1 MNHEHFLWVEK
12 YRPSTIEE
20 CILPK
25 RIKEQ
30 VAAQVESGQ
39 ISHYL
44 FSGTGGVGKTTLA
57 KAIANEVGADLL
69 YINCSNETGVDTI
82 RNKIVGFASTVSM
95 EDNLKIVLC
104 DEADYMSQNA
114 QAALRSIIES
124 FSATTRFIFTCN
136 FKNKIIEPLHSR
148 CTTIDFK
155 VTQEEKQDIM
165 AQFLRRVVK
174 ILKAENIEYEPKAVV
189 TFVQKYFPDFRKT
202 LNELQNYSKGGAID
216 SGILVDENTTIEELV
231 LHLKKKSFKEAR
243 AWMARNP
250 DFDHQQLFS
259 YFYEKAVDLFQPA
272 YVPSLILSLAQY
284 QHMSAMVVDQEI
296 NSMALLVEI
305 MSEAVW
311 K

>member
-1 MNHEHFLWVEK
+1 MNHEHFLWCEK
-12 YRPSTIEE
+12 YRPAKVEE

-30 VAAQVESGQ
+30 VQDQVNNGQ

-44 FSGTGGVGKTTLA
+44 FSGGGGVGKTTLA

-69 YINCSNETGVDTI
+69 YINCSNETGIDTI

-95 EDNLKIVLC
+95 EDNLKIILC
-104 DEADYMSQNA
+104 DEADYMSVNA
-114 QAALRSIIES
+114 QAALRSIVET

-155 VTQEEKQDIM
+155 VSQEEKQDIM
-165 AQFLRRVVK
+165 AQFLKRVIK
-174 ILKAENIEYEPKAVV
+174 ILKTEEVEFDVKSVV
-189 TFVQKYFPDFRKT
+189 GFVQKYFPDFRKT
-202 LNELQNYSKGGAID
+202 LNELQNYAKGGKID
-216 SGILVDENTTIEELV
+216 SGILVDENTTLEELIG
-231 LHLKKKSFKEAR
+231 HLKKKSFKEAR

-259 YFYEKAVDLFQPA
+259 YLYEKSVDIFQPN

-284 QHMSAMVVDQEI
+284 QHMSAVVVDQEI

-305 MSEAVW
+305 MSEALW

>member
-12 YRPSTIEE
+12 YRPKTVEE

-30 VAAQVESGQ
+30 VRSQVDSGQ

-57 KAIANEVGADLL
+57 KAIANEIGADLL
-69 YINCSNETGVDTI
+69 YINCSNETGIDTI

-95 EDNLKIVLC
+95 EDNLKIILC

-124 FSATTRFIFTCN
+124 FSSTCRFIFTCN

-155 VTQEEKQDIM
+155 VSQEEKQDIM
-165 AQFLRRVVK
+165 AQFLKRVVK
-174 ILKAENIEYEPKAVV
+174 ILKLEEIEYEPKAVV
-189 TFVQKYFPDFRKT
+189 SFVQKYFPDFRKT
-202 LNELQNYSKGGAID
+202 LNELQNYSKGGKID
-216 SGILVDENTTIEELV
+216 TGILVDENTTIEELV
-231 LHLKKKSFKEAR
+231 EHLKKKSFKEAR

-259 YFYEKAVDLFQPA
+259 YFYEKSVELFQPN

-305 MSEAVW
+305 MSEALW